1 MDVRLVIKQRLEEL
15 GLEQRGLAAAAR
27 VSESYISQLLTR
39 KKAPPAA
46 GRTALYER
54 MNSFLL
60 LPRGKLSSIAE
71 AQRRE
76 DLKRSL
82 AETPAPLFPEVREL
96 LIRKCNPEK
105 QAQLRSAF
113 EKQSF
118 GELERFVTRALLH
131 AAQRAARDRMNN
143 GRRPHGR
150 AALLDFL
157 HTGVFNVS
165 PEHCSSFLAPL
176 IDSWDIDLNSFALE
190 IALNRRPASP
200 QFLQFQFVEM
210 ESSLP
215 RDEEPGFRKFIRD
228 ASMSGDATP
237 QEIAFLK
244 NLKFKQHRPSPLYYY
259 RELQSHRD
267 PLHFPGI
274 APAPSPNHRHKGGA
288 GNQLQPLS
296 GRRAGRPSLRD
307 RRVASR

>member
-27 VSESYISQLLTR
+27 VTESYISQLLTR

-54 MNSFLL
+54 MNAFLR

-76 DLKRSL
+76 ELKKSL
-82 AETPAPLFPEVREL
+82 AGTPAALFPEVREL
-96 LIRKCNPEK
+96 LIRKCNPVR
-105 QAQLRSAF
+105 QAQLRSSF

-118 GELERFVTRALLH
+118 GEFERFVTRTLLQ
-131 AAQRAARDRMNN
+131 AAQRAARDRMKN

-157 HTGVFNVS
+157 HTSVFNVS

-190 IALNRRPASP
+190 IALNRRPAPP
-200 QFLQFQFVEM
+200 QFLHFQFVEM
-210 ESSLP
+210 ESGLS
-215 RDEEPGFRKFIRD
+215 RNEEPGFREFISD
-228 ASMSGDATP
+228 ASMSSDASP
-237 QEIAFLK
+237 EEIVFLK
-244 NLKFKQHRPSPLYYY
+244 SLKFKQHRPSPLYYY
-259 RELQSHRD
+259 RELQSLRD
-267 PLHFPGI
+267 PLHFPEA

-288 GNQLQPLS
+288 GKQLQPVS
-296 GRRAGRPSLRD
+296 GKRPGSPSLRA
-307 RRVASR
+307 RRVARR